1 MCDALECTPREEKM
15 KKYLYI
21 YKATLIENLS
31 YIPNI
36 ALGFINFFVMMFVF
50 LNLWQ
55 YIYSDNSQII
65 NGYTMSQMIWY
76 VLITEVLWFGTRNK
90 ILTNEISQDIKSGN
104 IAYNINK
111 PYNYVFYIIAKH
123 LGEITIKFILFSL
136 VGIIIGICFVGP
148 IQNFNFINIVFI
160 LITVLFGI
168 LINSIL
174 RIMISIFSFW
184 IEDSTPFHWVY
195 DKLILVLGTLFP
207 IEMFPKVLQPIMK
220 FTPIYVVTYG
230 PAKLI
235 IDFSMEN
242 FIQILIAQI
251 MYLIVTISLVVLLY
265 EKGVKKLNVNG
276 G

>member
-1 MCDALECTPREEKM
+1 M

-31 YIPNI
+31 YISNI
-36 ALGFINFFVMMFVF
+36 IFGFINFIVMMFIF

-55 YIYSDNSQII
+55 YMYSDSSQVI
-65 NGYTMSQMIWY
+65 NGYTMEQMIWY
-76 VLITEVLWFGTRNK
+76 VLIAEVLWFGTRNK
-90 ILTNEISQDIKSGN
+90 SLTKQISQDIKSGN

-123 LGEITIKFILFSL
+123 IGEITIKFIAFAIL
-136 VGIIIGICFVGP
+136 GITIGIVFIGP
-148 IQNFNFINIVFI
+148 IQNFSFANLPLII
-160 LITVLFGI
+160 ITVLLGV
-168 LINSIL
+168 LINSVI
-174 RIMISIFSFW
+174 RITISIISFW

-207 IEMFPKVLQPIMK
+207 IEMFPKFLRPIIQC
-220 FTPIYVVTYG
+220 TPIFVVTYG
-230 PAKLI
+230 PAKLL
-235 IDFSMEN
+235 IDFSMEK

-251 MYLIVTISLVVLLY
+251 IYLVIVFALAIILY
-265 EKGVKKLNVNG
+265 ERGVKKLNVNG